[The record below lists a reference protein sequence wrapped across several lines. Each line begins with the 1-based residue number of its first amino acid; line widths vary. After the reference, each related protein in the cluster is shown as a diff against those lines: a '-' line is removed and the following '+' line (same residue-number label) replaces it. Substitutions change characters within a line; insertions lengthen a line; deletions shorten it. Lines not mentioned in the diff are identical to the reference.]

1 MNESELKN
9 IVEAALLAAGH
20 ALKIDDLMAL
30 FDLDQ
35 RPGKEQLQ
43 LALDQLQGEYE
54 GRGISLMQVSSGY
67 RIQVKSDLAPW
78 ISRLWEERPQ
88 KYSRAL
94 LETLGLIAYRQPI
107 TRAEIEDV
115 RGVSVSSSIM
125 KTLMEREW
133 VRIVGHRDV
142 PGRPAMYATARD
154 FLDDFN
160 LKGLEDLPSLAELR
174 DIDSINAVLDLE
186 PQQEVLDAEGNE
198 EDTGV
203 VIALAE
209 AGDETGEVEQ
219 SVGLVEDEV
228 GVESEQ
234 GDTLH

>member
-20 ALKIDDLMAL
+20 ALKMDDLMAL

-35 RPGKEQLQ
+35 RPDKERLQ
-43 LALDQLQGEYE
+43 LVLDQLQLEYE
-54 GRGISLMQVSSGY
+54 GRGIRLMQVSSGY
-67 RIQVKSDLAPW
+67 RIQVNSDLAPW

-107 TRAEIEDV
+107 TRAEIEEV

-174 DIDSINAVLDLE
+174 DIGSINAVLDLE
-186 PQQEVLDAEGNE
+186 PRQEEVDAGSDEEDAGVVVPLAEG
-198 EDTGV
+198 D
-203 VIALAE
+203 
-209 AGDETGEVEQ
+209 DVEQ
-219 SVGLVEDEV
+219 T
-228 GVESEQ
+228 
-234 GDTLH
+234 DTLH